1 MKLVIHLFYII
12 VLCSAVTFNATVYA
26 RSNPTAHVDPCPA
39 PNIRTDVKPN
49 AGGQPVK
56 ITVGI
61 YMIDLMEINDIK
73 QTLTG
78 DFAVVLE
85 WVDPR
90 LRQLEGCEIP
100 IDDIW
105 SPSLIFINSGRKF
118 TSRPRE
124 VDIGTEGQ
132 VRYVQRYSG
141 TFATY
146 HNLSDFPFD
155 KQTFRI
161 SLISAQWREEDVQLI
176 VDEKMT
182 GHRELLNISDWTVKG
197 VEATT
202 GRQYNNALDKFSSRF
217 DFNISAERIKAYYF
231 WKVILPL

>member
-1 MKLVIHLFYII
+1 
-12 VLCSAVTFNATVYA
+12 
-26 RSNPTAHVDPCPA
+26 
-39 PNIRTDVKPN
+39 
-49 AGGQPVK
+49 
-56 ITVGI
+56 
-61 YMIDLMEINDIK
+61 
-73 QTLTG
+73 
-78 DFAVVLE
+78 
-85 WVDPR
+85 
-90 LRQLEGCEIP
+90 
-100 IDDIW
+100 
-105 SPSLIFINSGRKF
+105 
-118 TSRPRE
+118 
-124 VDIGTEGQ
+124 
-132 VRYVQRYSG
+132 
-141 TFATY
+141 
-146 HNLSDFPFD
+146 LSDFPFD